1 MHILFGE
8 IEAGEQQLEKAR
20 EGLETYRRAVLK
32 AAISGELTQDWRER
46 NPPNESGAN
55 HLVRILRER
64 HAIWQ
69 KVKLT
74 DAMTNNGTSKRR
86 VANLKYDDPEASN
99 VSDLPDLPRG
109 WVWAT
114 VDQVCWLMQYGSSAK
129 CSTEDDGV
137 PVLRMAN
144 IQAGLI
150 DYTRLKHLPWDH
162 HEFPQL
168 FLANGDVL
176 FNRTNSAE
184 LVGKTAVYDGAC
196 MPCSFAS
203 YLIRLRLVGIMPE
216 YFAYYLNSAYGRAW
230 IVANKTQ
237 QVGQANVS
245 GGKLKRMCI
254 PVPPEVEQREIVRR
268 AEASFAA
275 ATILDNDETIWS
287 GSISLRQSILT
298 SAFSGKLVPQDPN
311 DEPATELLARLRA
324 GKAATSAIRRT
335 KPRRFQKA
343 AQ

>member
-1 MHILFGE
+1 
-8 IEAGEQQLEKAR
+8 
-20 EGLETYRRAVLK
+20 
-32 AAISGELTQDWRER
+32 
-46 NPPNESGAN
+46 
-55 HLVRILRER
+55 
-64 HAIWQ
+64 
-69 KVKLT
+69 
-74 DAMTNNGTSKRR
+74 MTNNGTCR

-114 VDQVCWLMQYGSSAK
+114 VDQVCSALMHTAHPPK

-162 HEFPQL
+162 DVFPQL

-184 LVGKTAVYDGAC
+184 LVGKTAVYDGVC

-216 YFAYYLNSAYGRAW
+216 CLRLYLKSAYGRAW
-230 IVANKTQ
+230 IVANRTQ
-237 QVGQANVS
+237 QVGQNA
-245 GGKLKRMCI
+245 
-254 PVPPEVEQREIVRR
+254 
-268 AEASFAA
+268 
-275 ATILDNDETIWS
+275 S
-287 GSISLRQSILT
+287 GSNRRPERFRSRDSSMAKG
-298 SAFSGKLVPQDPN
+298 SAKCSRTIASMMMPQ
-311 DEPATELLARLRA
+311 
-324 GKAATSAIRRT
+324 
-335 KPRRFQKA
+335 
-343 AQ
+343 